1 MCQGYLRINDD
12 AFYEATSIV
21 VMEHKYVPCATHHEL
36 LPVQHNIGLHA
47 HDVRRPASSA
57 TNSAPSSMDKVP
69 FNTWF
74 RTATR
79 RLLIDIDAKPNAA
92 DSGTFSTARVRCETS
107 EKTPTERRELIGL
120 DKGCLDDMGCAREA
134 SATNSIVL
142 PRRTANVKN
151 TMQASFPRKLPP
163 VGDYLDAVRR
173 RRRRLF
179 TTHSHLQLT
188 AAHTAT
194 EAKTRWMLRWGK
206 RSNYCGDETTIRIVI
221 WLAEV
226 EEARARARDDSMT
239 LMRRDSVI
247 EPE

>member
-1 MCQGYLRINDD
+1 MCQGYLRINYD
-12 AFYEATSIV
+12 ALYEATSIV
-21 VMEHKYVPCATHHEL
+21 VMEHKYVPCATYREL
-36 LPVQHNIGLHA
+36 LPVQHNRHA
-47 HDVRRPASSA
+47 HDDVRRPASSA

-107 EKTPTERRELIGL
+107 EKTPTERRERDGL
-120 DKGCLDDMGCAREA
+120 YKGCLDDMGCPGEA
-134 SATNSIVL
+134 LAVRDSLVSPHGSAD
-142 PRRTANVKN
+142 ANT
-151 TMQASFPRKLPP
+151 TMQASFPRALPP
-163 VGDYLDAVRR
+163 VGDDLDAVRR

-179 TTHSHLQLT
+179 TTHSHLRLT

-239 LMRRDSVI
+239 LLQRDFVI

>member
-1 MCQGYLRINDD
+1 
-12 AFYEATSIV
+12 
-21 VMEHKYVPCATHHEL
+21 MEHKYVPCATHHEL
-36 LPVQHNIGLHA
+36 LPVQHNIHA

-107 EKTPTERRELIGL
+107 EKTPTERREFIEL
-120 DKGCLDDMGCAREA
+120 DEGCLDDKICIREA
-134 SATNSIVL
+134 STLRHTTSSLVS

-151 TMQASFPRKLPP
+151 TMQASFPRALPP
-163 VGDYLDAVRR
+163 VGDDLDAVRR

-179 TTHSHLQLT
+179 TTHSHLRIA

-226 EEARARARDDSMT
+226 EEARARDDSMT
-239 LMRRDSVI
+239 PMQRDFVI
-247 EPE
+247 EPEWHYC